1 MSEFLSAYGLF
12 LAELATLVAI
22 VLGVVV
28 LIVANRRGGRP
39 EGLNI
44 EHLNRRFEDSADALK
59 RAMAGKSRSKKA
71 LKARQKERKREERE
85 RAKQPTA
92 RPRLFV
98 LDFKGD
104 LRASAG
110 ASLREEVSAVL
121 SVATDQDQVLL
132 RLENPGGTVHEHGFA
147 ASQLVRIKQRG
158 LRLMICVDKVAAS
171 GGYLMACVADH
182 VIAAPFAIVGSI
194 GVLAQ
199 LPNFHRLLEEKGVDF
214 EQLTAGRYK
223 RTLTMFGKNTEEGR
237 EKLQAE
243 LEEIHELFKNQIREH
258 RPQVDVERV
267 ATGEHWYGTRA
278 LELKLVD
285 EIRTSDDFLLEAAKE
300 RDLYHITFRRRRP
313 FAERVLGGAESLLSR

>member
-1 MSEFLSAYGLF
+1 VSEFLSSYGLF
-12 LAELATLVAI
+12 LAELATLVALVGI
-22 VLGVVV
+22 VVV
-28 LIVANRRGGRP
+28 LVVANRRGGHP
-39 EGLNI
+39 EGLNV

-59 RAMAGKSRSKKA
+59 RAMTGKARSKKEA
-71 LKARQKERKREERE
+71 KARRKERKREERE
-85 RAKQPTA
+85 RAKEESP

-104 LRASAG
+104 IRASAG

-132 RLENPGGTVHEHGFA
+132 RLENSGGTVHEHGFA
-147 ASQLVRIKQRG
+147 ASQLVRIKRRG
-158 LRLMICVDKVAAS
+158 LRLSISVDKVAAS

-214 EQLTAGRYK
+214 EQITAGRYK
-223 RTLTMFGKNTEEGR
+223 RTLTMFGKNTDEGR
-237 EKLQAE
+237 EKLRQE
-243 LEEIHELFKNQIREH
+243 IEEVHELFKNQIREH
-258 RPQVDVERV
+258 RPKVDVERV

-278 LELKLVD
+278 LELSLVD

-300 RDLYHITFRRRRP
+300 RDLYLLTFRRRRRL
-313 FAERVLGGAESLLSR
+313 AERLLGGAESLLSR

>member
-1 MSEFLSAYGLF
+1 MSEFLSSYGLF
-12 LAELATLVAI
+12 LAELATLAALVA
-22 VLGVVV
+22 VVVV
-28 LIVANRRGGRP
+28 LIVANRRGGHP

-59 RAMAGKSRSKKA
+59 RAMAGKARSKKEA
-71 LKARQKERKREERE
+71 KAQKKERKRAERE
-85 RAKQPTA
+85 RAKQAAP

-104 LRASAG
+104 IRASAG
-110 ASLREEVSAVL
+110 ASLREEVSAIL

-147 ASQLVRIKQRG
+147 ASQLVRIRQRG
-158 LRLMICVDKVAAS
+158 LRLLVSVDKVAAS

-182 VIAAPFAIVGSI
+182 VMAAPFAIVGSI
-194 GVLAQ
+194 GVVAQ

-223 RTLTMFGKNTEEGR
+223 RTLSMFGKNTEEGR
-237 EKLQAE
+237 EKLQQ
-243 LEEIHELFKNQIREH
+243 EIEDVHELFKNQIREH

-267 ATGEHWYGTRA
+267 ATGEHWYGVRA

-300 RDLYHITFRRRRP
+300 RDLYRLSFRRRRP
-313 FAERVLGGAESLLSR
+313 LAERVLGGAESLLSR